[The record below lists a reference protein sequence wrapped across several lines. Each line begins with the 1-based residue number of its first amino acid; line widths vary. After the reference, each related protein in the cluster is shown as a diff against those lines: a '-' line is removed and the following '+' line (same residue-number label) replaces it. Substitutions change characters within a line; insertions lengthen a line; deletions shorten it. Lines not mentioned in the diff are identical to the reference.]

1 MPVFGTDGPGSASYK
16 LELIAN
22 SGSGLFALD
31 ATDIETAIDPL
42 GKGAEI
48 LLVQTPDGVVHGK
61 VGGVGADYFTIS
73 VDGSGVVTFTRL
85 LNIWHDDTANPDDP
99 ETLTT
104 AAGNLKLTQTVT
116 DADGDSVN
124 ASIDLGAG
132 VFTIQDDG
140 PVQNTVTAAA
150 DTLVLDE
157 SAVGTD
163 TAGGTPPVGLA
174 SITANYADNFS
185 VPVFGTDGPGSASYT
200 LELIANS
207 GSGLFALDATD
218 IETAIDPLGKGA
230 EILLVQTPDGVVH
243 GKVGGVGA
251 DYFTISVDGS
261 GVVTFTRLLN
271 IWHDD
276 TANPDDPETLTTAA
290 GNLKLTQTVTD
301 ADGDSDNAAI
311 DLGTGVFTIEDDG
324 PDSEHGD
331 CGCGHACS
339 GRERGWDGDGGRYAS
354 GRVWRASR
362 RTLPTTSRR

>member
-1 MPVFGTDGPGSASYK
+1 M
-16 LELIAN
+16 AN

-174 SITANYADNFS
+174 SITANYA
-185 VPVFGTDGPGSASYT
+185 
-200 LELIANS
+200 
-207 GSGLFALDATD
+207 
-218 IETAIDPLGKGA
+218 
-230 EILLVQTPDGVVH
+230 
-243 GKVGGVGA
+243 
-251 DYFTISVDGS
+251 
-261 GVVTFTRLLN
+261 
-271 IWHDD
+271 
-276 TANPDDPETLTTAA
+276 
-290 GNLKLTQTVTD
+290 
-301 ADGDSDNAAI
+301 
-311 DLGTGVFTIEDDG
+311 
-324 PDSEHGD
+324 
-331 CGCGHACS
+331 
-339 GRERGWDGDGGRYAS
+339 
-354 GRVWRASR
+354 
-362 RTLPTTSRR
+362 TTSLCRCLARMGRAARATSLS